1 MVRNIFCSHKYSSS
15 FLCGKLIVFKLCNYG
30 IMMAKV
36 SRVIFGIVST
46 YFIDYEAYF
55 VVSEFL

>member
-1 MVRNIFCSHKYSSS
+1 
-15 FLCGKLIVFKLCNYG
+15 
-30 IMMAKV
+30 MAKV

-46 YFIDYEAYF
+46 YFIVYEAYF

>member
-1 MVRNIFCSHKYSSS
+1 
-15 FLCGKLIVFKLCNYG
+15 
-30 IMMAKV
+30 MAKV